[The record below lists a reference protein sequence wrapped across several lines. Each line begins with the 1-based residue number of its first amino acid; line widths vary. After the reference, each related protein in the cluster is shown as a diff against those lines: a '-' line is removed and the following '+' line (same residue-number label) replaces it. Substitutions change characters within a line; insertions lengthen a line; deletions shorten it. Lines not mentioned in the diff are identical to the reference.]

1 MRIGIDAGGTLIKI
15 AIENEGERSFKVY
28 QTTELE
34 TVAEWLNQQPCQDIH
49 ITGGNAK
56 TLSERLTCNAQTYI
70 EFDAAAQGVQIFL
83 EEQDIHIDRY
93 IFTNVGTGTSLH
105 LTDGLEQERVGGI
118 GTGGGMI
125 QGLGYLLT
133 GITEYATLTN
143 LALKGNRDIIDLK
156 VKHIYK
162 NDTPPISGELTAA
175 NFGHVL
181 LNIDQNFTDADKL
194 ASVIGVVGESITTV
208 AIHVAREH
216 QVKDVVYIGSSFHD
230 NPLLQQVVT
239 DYTVL
244 RGFNPHYLKNGAFSG
259 ALGTLYLSH

>member
-15 AIENEGERSFKVY
+15 VIEGNGKRTFKTY
-28 QTTELE
+28 PTTEIQI
-34 TVAEWLNQQPCQDIH
+34 VADWLNQLPCKAIH
-49 ITGGNAK
+49 VTGGNAK
-56 TLSERLTCNAQTYI
+56 VLSALLQCTPKNYI
-70 EFDAAAQGVQIFL
+70 EFDAAAKGVQIL
-83 EEQDIHIDRY
+83 LKEQNIQIQRY

-105 LTDGLEQERVGGI
+105 LSDSSGQKRVGGI

-133 GITEYATLTN
+133 GISHYATLTK
-143 LALKGNRDIIDLK
+143 LALEGNRDIIDLK

-181 LNIDQNFTDADKL
+181 LNMDQTFTDADKI
-194 ASVIGVVGESITTV
+194 ASVIGVVGESVTTV

-216 QVKDVVYIGSSFHD
+216 QVEDVVYIGSSFHE
-230 NPLLQQVVT
+230 NPLLQKVVT

-244 RGFNPHYLKNGAFSG
+244 RGFKPHYLHNGAFSG
-259 ALGTLYLSH
+259 ALGTLYLS